1 MKTERFRSACART
14 CLSCGG
20 QPTASA
26 ARSAEGLLR
35 SWRRKRYNRPEPC
48 RGISVLGDIAAPAAT
63 ESSGSAPRCRC
74 GNTGNRNRFTAIS
87 RPRNGARSAFIRI
100 RSAETAIFTGASAS
114 RSARRRSSNGF
125 SPITKEPYLRL
136 PARNPSSSGAI
147 GTSRPPYRKRSGMH
161 SMLPLQSG
169 ASTMRPNP

>member
-26 ARSAEGLLR
+26 ARSAAGLLR

-87 RPRNGARSAFIRI
+87 RPRNGARSAFTRI
-100 RSAETAIFTGASAS
+100 RSAEAAIFTGATAF
-114 RSARRRSSNGF
+114 RFGRRRNF
-125 SPITKEPYLRL
+125 KCFFLITKDPHSQL

-147 GTSRPPYRKRSGMH
+147 GTSRPPYRKRNGMR

-169 ASTMRPNP
+169 ASTTRPNP